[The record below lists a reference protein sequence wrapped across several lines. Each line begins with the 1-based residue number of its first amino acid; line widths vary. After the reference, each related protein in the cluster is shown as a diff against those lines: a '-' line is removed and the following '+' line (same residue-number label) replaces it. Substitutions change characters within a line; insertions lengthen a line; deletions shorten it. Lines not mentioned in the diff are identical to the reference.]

1 MQAPTARLDLASLGA
16 LSFEAPDEER
26 FPALRLARQVLAA
39 GGGSSTVLNAANEI
53 AVQAFLD
60 GRIGFLGIAALVEA
74 TLGRSAHISATSPD
88 SVDEVLA
95 VDAEARAIALS
106 QLLRFAQS
114 AQAR

>member
-1 MQAPTARLDLASLGA
+1 VDFPLAWLIAGFA
-16 LSFEAPDEER
+16 LIIVELVTGTFY
-26 FPALRLARQVLAA
+26 LLV
-39 GGGSSTVLNAANEI
+39 
-53 AVQAFLD
+53 
-60 GRIGFLGIAALVEA
+60 LGIAALVEA